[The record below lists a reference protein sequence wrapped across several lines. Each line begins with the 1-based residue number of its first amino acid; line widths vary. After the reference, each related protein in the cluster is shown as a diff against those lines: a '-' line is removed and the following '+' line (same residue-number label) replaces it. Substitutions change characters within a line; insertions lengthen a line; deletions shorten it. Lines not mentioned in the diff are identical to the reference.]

1 MSLVFF
7 VFLFFIFLIFIK
19 EPDKA
24 TCDYPAGMVLLETC
38 MRYGKISYQ
47 PLDVVQWK
55 KSWRPSTQHES
66 DVMERHKQ
74 TPKATV
80 RFISDGNAAVR
91 CVVKDVTPVW
101 SRFWYSLRPYLCCIF
116 FICGFWGISRCIR
129 ALQPRVCF
137 FLWLNNQKESKKWLK
152 HIQYI
157 MMLKE
162 MYKCFG
168 TGQRNLTFS
177 EKIPL
182 SFSPLFHQ

>member
-1 MSLVFF
+1 MYF
-7 VFLFFIFLIFIK
+7 
-19 EPDKA
+19 
-24 TCDYPAGMVLLETC
+24 YPAGMVLLETC

-101 SRFWYSLRPYLCCIF
+101 SRIWYSLRPYLYCIF

-129 ALQPRVCF
+129 ALRPRVCF

>member
-1 MSLVFF
+1 MAQLFCLSKTQQSFASQNQCLLFSFF
-7 VFLFFIFLIFIK
+7 SFFFIFLIFIT

-55 KSWRPSTQHES
+55 KNWRPSTQHES

-101 SRFWYSLRPYLCCIF
+101 SRFWYFLRPYLYCIF

-129 ALQPRVCF
+129 ALRPRVCF
-137 FLWLNNQKESKKWLK
+137 FLWLNNQTESKK
-152 HIQYI
+152 
-157 MMLKE
+157 
-162 MYKCFG
+162 
-168 TGQRNLTFS
+168 
-177 EKIPL
+177 
-182 SFSPLFHQ
+182 